1 MVLMVEC
8 TDSAFREL
16 LLSFKTWA
24 THLNLMASGQ
34 WSETVS
40 EEVAEI
46 VCGL

>member
-8 TDSAFREL
+8 TESAFREL

-24 THLNLMASGQ
+24 SYLNLVASSE

-40 EEVAEI
+40 DEVAEI
-46 VCGL
+46 VHGL